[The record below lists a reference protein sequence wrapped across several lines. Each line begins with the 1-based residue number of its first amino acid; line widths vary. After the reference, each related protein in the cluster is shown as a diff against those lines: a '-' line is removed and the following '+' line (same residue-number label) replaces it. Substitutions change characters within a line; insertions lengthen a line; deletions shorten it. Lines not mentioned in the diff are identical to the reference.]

1 VANRLLRRVRDY
13 AAVKAQGQVT
23 HDVANDALRL
33 EGVDVMGLD
42 EHDRKYL
49 RTILDFYKGGPVGI
63 EAIASTLNE
72 DTDNIQD
79 LVEPFLLKLGF
90 LKRTRT
96 GREATDFAYAHLDLK
111 RGAGQKS
118 LF

>member
-1 VANRLLRRVRDY
+1 MRLRP
-13 AAVKAQGQVT
+13 Q
-23 HDVANDALRL
+23 
-33 EGVDVMGLD
+33 GVDAQGLD

-49 RTILDFYKGGPVGI
+49 RVIIDFYKGGPVGM

-96 GREATDFAYAHLDLK
+96 GREATDLAYAHLDLK
-111 RGAGQKS
+111 RASGGQKS